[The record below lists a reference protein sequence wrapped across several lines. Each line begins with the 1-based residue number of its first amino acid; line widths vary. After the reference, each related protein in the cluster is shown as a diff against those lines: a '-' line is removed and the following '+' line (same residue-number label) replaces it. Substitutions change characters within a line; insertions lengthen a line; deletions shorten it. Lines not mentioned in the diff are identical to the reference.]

1 MAQNDNGLQLED
13 LQIKPHL
20 ITKLKGAGIES
31 IFDLAI
37 SIPHQLIQEGG
48 ILTGADTNIALD
60 IVMKAKKALIDSG
73 LLAKDF
79 STAEEI
85 LERRN
90 NVRDVLRDA
99 DVEVARYEGDGSLVI
114 VDSVKGYFG
123 SETDLLCLIKI
134 LSKRAQN
141 QGTSGCSVF
150 ADMGSFY
157 VCGKVK
163 QLLEYEASMPLKF
176 DCYHVG
182 GSLIKCKAFC
192 MYHRKDFNRLAEDEK
207 QSLFQQHYRNLIVSG
222 RLADWKTT

>member
-1 MAQNDNGLQLED
+1 MVKPVVEGHVDDILQEIMQVDYGQHNLLIYSD
-13 LQIKPHL
+13 L
-20 ITKLKGAGIES
+20 
-31 IFDLAI
+31 
-37 SIPHQLIQEGG
+37 
-48 ILTGADTNIALD
+48 IALNE
-60 IVMKAKKALIDSG
+60 IYSRYFKTRLEG
-73 LLAKDF
+73 N
-79 STAEEI
+79 EEI
-85 LERRN
+85 ILFLSTYQTID
-90 NVRDVLRDA
+90 NVRYVLRDA

-207 QSLFQQHYRNLIVSG
+207 QSLFQHHYRNLI
-222 RLADWKTT
+222 ADIRNT

>member
-1 MAQNDNGLQLED
+1 MVKPVVEGHVDDILQEIMQVDYGQHNLLIYSD
-13 LQIKPHL
+13 L
-20 ITKLKGAGIES
+20 
-31 IFDLAI
+31 
-37 SIPHQLIQEGG
+37 
-48 ILTGADTNIALD
+48 IALNE
-60 IVMKAKKALIDSG
+60 IYSRYFKTRLEG
-73 LLAKDF
+73 N
-79 STAEEI
+79 EEI
-85 LERRN
+85 ILFLSTYQTID
-90 NVRDVLRDA
+90 NVRYVLRDA

>member
-1 MAQNDNGLQLED
+1 MVKPVVEGHVDDILQEIMQVDYGQHNLLIYSD
-13 LQIKPHL
+13 L
-20 ITKLKGAGIES
+20 
-31 IFDLAI
+31 
-37 SIPHQLIQEGG
+37 
-48 ILTGADTNIALD
+48 IALNE
-60 IVMKAKKALIDSG
+60 IYSRYFKTRLEG
-73 LLAKDF
+73 N
-79 STAEEI
+79 EEI
-85 LERRN
+85 ILFLSTYQTID
-90 NVRDVLRDA
+90 NVRYVLRDA

-207 QSLFQQHYRNLIVSG
+207 QSLFQQHYRNLIVGG
-222 RLADWKTT
+222 RLADWRNT